1 MKIKKLG
8 IILFIGYC
16 AAAAGCISFPKSYS
30 SDERPISPKLGSSV
44 TDFYQVIDTLRPVLR
59 WKDIKSGGQTY
70 DVAVWE
76 SASKTADKSIVGTPL
91 KPREWGKQIYYVQ
104 GISENRIKIDKPLK
118 PDTCY
123 HWSVRTRT
131 GGDVSEWATFSQA
144 ALSPIGLGYAYRL
157 PYGFITPR
165 N

>member
-8 IILFIGYC
+8 IIVLIGYC

-30 SDERPISPKLGSSV
+30 TDQRPISPKLGGSV
-44 TDFYQVIDTLRPVLR
+44 TDFYQVIDTLQPDLR
-59 WKDIKSGGQTY
+59 WKDTKSQGQTY
-70 DVAVWE
+70 DVAVWQ
-76 SASKTADKSIVGTPL
+76 SQSKTPDKSIVGTPFE
-91 KPREWGKQIYYVQ
+91 PREWGKQVYYVQ
-104 GISENRIKIDKPLK
+104 GISANYFRIDKPLQ
-118 PDTCY
+118 PNTCY
-123 HWSVRTRT
+123 HWSVRIRT